1 MQLPPLLSAMRRN
14 KVGVILISIQTA
26 LTLAIMCN
34 GLFII
39 QGYAEL
45 TRRPSGVDEADT
57 FAMTNAWVG
66 HPADL
71 AARLQTDLAMLRSLA
86 GVVDAYATNAYPLTN
101 IGVTD
106 DIVLT
111 KDQVSPTTQ
120 AAVYYAD
127 DHTIRTLGLK
137 LIAGR
142 NFSAADMVDYGGR
155 EEELPPV
162 GVIITRDLADK
173 LFPGGGALGRSIYTD
188 SRDHSNPIIGIIDR
202 LQTPFVSGSLR
213 QINGNS
219 FLAPVRNIVPY
230 SNYVV
235 RVEPGRL
242 NSVMQTAQRKLFEI
256 NRARVLVKVRT
267 LAEARIDVYRAQQGL
282 EVTLGIVCSAMLL
295 VTAFGIV
302 GLTSY
307 WVTQR
312 RRQIGIR
319 RALGATKSAIVR
331 HFQTENLI
339 IAAAGAVLGMSLA
352 ITLNLWMVSNFEM
365 KRLNMVYPLIGA
377 VVVLVLGQLAAL
389 WPSLRAASVPPA
401 LATRGV

>member
-14 KVGVILISIQTA
+14 KVGVIVISIQTA

-39 QGYAEL
+39 HGYAEI

-57 FAMTNAWVG
+57 FAMTNLWVG

-71 AARLQTDLAMLRSLA
+71 AARLQTDLAMLRSLP

-101 IGVTD
+101 NGSID

-127 DHTIRTLGLK
+127 DHTIRTLSLK

-155 EEELPPV
+155 EALPPV

-173 LFPGGGALGRSIYTD
+173 LFPGGGALGRSIYID
-188 SRDHSNPIIGIIDR
+188 SRDYSNPIIGIVDR
-202 LQTPFVSGSLR
+202 LQMPFVSGFLR
-213 QINGNS
+213 QSNGNS
-219 FLAPVRNIVPY
+219 FLAPVRNIVPL

-242 NSVMQTAQRKLFEI
+242 NSVMQAAQRKLFEI
-256 NRARVLVKVRT
+256 NRARVMVRVQT

-352 ITLNLWMVSNFEM
+352 VTLNLWMVSSFEM
-365 KRLNMVYPLIGA
+365 ERLNMVYPLIGA

>member
-14 KVGVILISIQTA
+14 KVGVIVISIQTA

-39 QGYAEL
+39 HGYAEL
-45 TRRPSGVDEADT
+45 TRRPSGVNEADT
-57 FAMTNAWVG
+57 FAMTNLWVG

-71 AARLQTDLAMLRSLA
+71 AVRLQTDLAMLRSLP

-101 IGVTD
+101 NGSID
-106 DIVLT
+106 SIALT
-111 KDQVSPTTQ
+111 RDQRTPTTQ
-120 AAVYYAD
+120 AGVYFAD
-127 DHTIRTLGLK
+127 DHAIRTLGLK

-142 NFSAADMVDYGGR
+142 NFSTADIVDHGDM
-155 EEELPPV
+155 EALPPV

-173 LFPGGGALGRSIYTD
+173 LFPDGGALGRSVYIE
-188 SRDHSNPIIGIIDR
+188 SRDNSNPIIGIVDR
-202 LQTPFVSGSLR
+202 LQMPFVNPYTR
-213 QINGNS
+213 QFSGNS
-219 FLAPVRNIVPY
+219 FLAPLRNVVPR

-242 NSVMQTAQRKLFEI
+242 NSVMQTAQKKLFEI
-256 NRARVLVKVRT
+256 NQARVLEKVQT
-267 LAEARIDVYRAQQGL
+267 LTEARIDAYRNWQGL
-282 EVTLGIVCSAMLL
+282 EVTLGIVCAAMLI

-339 IAAAGAVLGMSLA
+339 IAATGAVLGTSLA
-352 ITLNLWMVSNFEM
+352 ITLNLWMVSSFEM
-365 KRLNMVYPLIGA
+365 ERLNMVYPLIGT

-389 WPSLRAASVPPA
+389 WPALRAASISPA

>member
-1 MQLPPLLSAMRRN
+1 MQLPPLLAAMRRN
-14 KVGVILISIQTA
+14 KVGVIVISIQTA

-39 QGYAEL
+39 HGYAEL
-45 TRRPSGVDEADT
+45 ARRPTGVDEADT
-57 FAMTNAWVG
+57 FAMSNLWVG

-71 AARLQTDLAMLRSLA
+71 AVRLQTDLAMLRSLP

-101 IGVTD
+101 NGTIDT
-106 DIVLT
+106 IELT
-111 KDQVSPTTQ
+111 RDQRTPTTQ
-120 AAVYYAD
+120 AAVYFAD
-127 DHTIRTLGLK
+127 DHAIRTLGLK

-142 NFSAADMVDYGGR
+142 NFSAADIVDHGDM
-155 EEELPPV
+155 EALPPV

-173 LFPGGGALGRSIYTD
+173 LFPGGGALGRSVYIE
-188 SRDHSNPIIGIIDR
+188 SRDYSNPIIGIVDR
-202 LQTPFVSGSLR
+202 LQMPFVIPSTS
-213 QINGNS
+213 QFSGNS
-219 FLAPVRNIVPY
+219 FLAPLRNVVAR

-235 RVEPGRL
+235 RVERGRL
-242 NSVMQTAQRKLFEI
+242 NSVMQTAQKKLFEI
-256 NRARVLVKVRT
+256 NRARVLEKVQT
-267 LAEARIDVYRAQQGL
+267 LTEARIDVYRNWQALG
-282 EVTLGIVCSAMLL
+282 VTLGIVCSAMLI

-352 ITLNLWMVSNFEM
+352 IALNLWMVSSFQME
-365 KRLNMVYPLIGA
+365 RLNMVYPLIGA
-377 VVVLVLGQLAAL
+377 VVVLALGQLAAL
-389 WPSLRAASVPPA
+389 WPALRAASISPA
-401 LATRGV
+401 LATRSG

>member
-1 MQLPPLLSAMRRN
+1 M
-14 KVGVILISIQTA
+14 
-26 LTLAIMCN
+26 
-34 GLFII
+34 
-39 QGYAEL
+39 
-45 TRRPSGVDEADT
+45 
-57 FAMTNAWVG
+57 
-66 HPADL
+66 
-71 AARLQTDLAMLRSLA
+71 
-86 GVVDAYATNAYPLTN
+86 VDAYATNAYPLTN
-101 IGVTD
+101 NGSTD
-106 DIVLT
+106 GIALT
-111 KDQVSPTTQ
+111 RDQRTPTTQ
-120 AAVYYAD
+120 AAVYFAD
-127 DHTIRTLGLK
+127 DHAIRTLSLK

-142 NFSAADMVDYGGR
+142 NFSAADIVDHGDM
-155 EEELPPV
+155 EALPPV

-173 LFPGGGALGRSIYTD
+173 LFPGGGALGRSVYIE
-188 SRDHSNPIIGIIDR
+188 SRDYSNPIIGIVDR
-202 LQTPFVSGSLR
+202 LQMPFVGGSLR

-256 NRARVLVKVRT
+256 NRARVMVKVQT
-267 LAEARIDVYRAQQGL
+267 LAEARIDAYRGQRGV
-282 EVTLGIVCSAMLL
+282 EVILGIVCSAMLL

-319 RALGATKSAIVR
+319 RALGATKSAIVS

-339 IAAAGAVLGMSLA
+339 IASAGTVLGMFLA
-352 ITLNLWMVSNFEM
+352 ITLNLWMVSNFEV

-389 WPSLRAASVPPA
+389 WPSLRAASISPA

>member
-14 KVGVILISIQTA
+14 KVGVIVITIQTA

-39 QGYAEL
+39 HGYAEI
-45 TRRPSGVDEADT
+45 TRQPSGVDEADT
-57 FAMTNAWVG
+57 FAMGNLWVG

-71 AARLQTDLAMLRSLA
+71 ADRLQTDLAMVRSLP

-101 IGVTD
+101 NGTTD
-106 DIVLT
+106 GIELT

-142 NFSAADMVDYGGR
+142 NFSAADMVDYGDR
-155 EEELPPV
+155 EALPPV

-173 LFPGGGALGRSIYTD
+173 LFPGGGALGRSIYIE
-188 SRDHSNPIIGIIDR
+188 SRDYSNPIIGIVDR
-202 LQTPFVSGSLR
+202 LQMPFVVGSLR

-256 NRARVLVKVRT
+256 NRARVLVRVRT
-267 LAEARIDVYRAQQGL
+267 LAEARIDVYRPQHGL

-331 HFQTENLI
+331 HFQTENFI

-352 ITLNLWMVSNFEM
+352 VTLNLWMVSSFEM
-365 KRLNMVYPLIGA
+365 ERLNMVYPLIGA

-389 WPSLRAASVPPA
+389 WPALRAASIPPA
-401 LATRGV
+401 LATRSG

>member
-14 KVGVILISIQTA
+14 LVGVIVISIQTA

-39 QGYAEL
+39 HDYAEI
-45 TRRPSGVDEADT
+45 TRQPSGVDEADT
-57 FAMTNAWVG
+57 FAMRNLWVG
-66 HPADL
+66 HPTDL
-71 AARLQTDLAMLRSLA
+71 AARMQSDLAMLRSLP
-86 GVVDAYATNAYPLTN
+86 GVVDAYATNAYPLENNGT
-101 IGVTD
+101 TD

-127 DHTIRTLGLK
+127 DHTIHTLSLK

-142 NFSAADMVDYGGR
+142 NFSAADVVDYGGWQA
-155 EEELPPV
+155 LPPV

-173 LFPGGGALGRSIYTD
+173 LFPGGGALGRSIYID
-188 SRDHSNPIIGIIDR
+188 SRDYSNLIIGIVDR
-202 LQTPFVSGSLR
+202 LQMPFVGGSLR

-219 FLAPVRNIVPY
+219 FMAPVRNIVPY

-256 NRARVLVKVRT
+256 NRARVMVKVQT
-267 LAEARIDVYRAQQGL
+267 LAEARIDAYRGQRGV

-312 RRQIGIR
+312 RSQIGIR

-339 IAAAGAVLGMSLA
+339 IASAGTVLGVILA
-352 ITLNLWMVSNFEM
+352 ITLNLWMVSNFEV